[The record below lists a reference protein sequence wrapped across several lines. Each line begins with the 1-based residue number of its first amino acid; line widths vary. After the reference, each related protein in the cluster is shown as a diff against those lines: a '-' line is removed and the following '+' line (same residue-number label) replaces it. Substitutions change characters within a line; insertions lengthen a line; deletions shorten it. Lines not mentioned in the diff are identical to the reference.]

1 MNERI
6 FPTFPGNNIECN
18 FTHLANNSTFS
29 NKTTPSFK
37 GNPNFTE
44 LKQVIPPLTLF
55 FFVQKCTKYQMV
67 CHPCEEKYETSLFK
81 WWFQQRQKCEQN
93 FSFGLNVGVFL
104 KTTKGTFLIIKEKK
118 IHRKKNFFVI
128 FAPLLLQVSCT
139 QVPKNTTLPFEI
151 IFSSDFFRINAAKFW
166 KCYRFQCFGFFW
178 KYFFAI
184 VEKRKWQWKK
194 KMRNKSTF
202 YNGGVFVRMW
212 WWCYMML

>member
-29 NKTTPSFK
+29 NKKPHPLKVTPILL
-37 GNPNFTE
+37 N
-44 LKQVIPPLTLF
+44 LKQVIPPLT

-67 CHPCEEKYETSLFK
+67 CHPCEEKYETSL
-81 WWFQQRQKCEQN
+81 WFQQRQKCEQN

-104 KTTKGTFLIIKEKK
+104 KTTKGTFLIIKEKNTS
-118 IHRKKNFFVI
+118 KKKTFLLF
-128 FAPLLLQVSCT
+128 LLLSSYRFLALRFQ
-139 QVPKNTTLPFEI
+139 KTLPFPLKLSFPLI
-151 IFSSDFFRINAAKFW
+151 FFRINAAKFW

-194 KMRNKSTF
+194 NEK
-202 YNGGVFVRMW
+202 
-212 WWCYMML
+212 

>member
-1 MNERI
+1 MYLPLIYLDVRKKIEWMNERI

-44 LKQVIPPLTLF
+44 LKQVIPPLTL

-118 IHRKKNFFVI
+118 IHRKKKTFLLF
-128 FAPLLLQVSCT
+128 LLLSSYRFLALRFQ
-139 QVPKNTTLPFEI
+139 KTLPFPLKLSFPLI
-151 IFSSDFFRINAAKFW
+151 FFRINAAKFW
-166 KCYRFQCFGFFW
+166 KCYRFQCFGFF
-178 KYFFAI
+178 KLFLCH
-184 VEKRKWQWKK
+184 RGKK
-194 KMRNKSTF
+194 KVTMKKKNEK
-202 YNGGVFVRMW
+202 
-212 WWCYMML
+212 

>member
-1 MNERI
+1 MSERI

-55 FFVQKCTKYQMV
+55 FVQKCTKYQMV

-93 FSFGLNVGVFL
+93 FSFGLNVGAFL
-104 KTTKGTFLIIKEKK
+104 NTSNKRHFFDNQRKKKYIEKK
-118 IHRKKNFFVI
+118 NLVI
-128 FAPLLLQVSCT
+128 FASLLLQISKFLAHSVSS
-139 QVPKNTTLPFEI
+139 V
-151 IFSSDFFRINAAKFW
+151 FFRINAAKFW
-166 KCYRFQCFGFFW
+166 KCYRFQCFGVW
-178 KYFFAI
+178 KYFLCYCGKKK
-184 VEKRKWQWKK
+184 VTMK
-194 KMRNKSTF
+194 KMRNELTF
-202 YNGGVFVRMW
+202 YYGGVFVRMW

>member
-1 MNERI
+1 MSERI

-55 FFVQKCTKYQMV
+55 FVQKCTKYQMV

-93 FSFGLNVGVFL
+93 FSFGLNVGAFL
-104 KTTKGTFLIIKEKK
+104 NTSNKRHFFDNQ
-118 IHRKKNFFVI
+118 RKKNTSKKKTFLLF
-128 FAPLLLQVSCT
+128 LLLSSYRFLALRFQ
-139 QVPKNTTLPFEI
+139 KTLPFPLKLSFPLI
-151 IFSSDFFRINAAKFW
+151 FFRINAAKFW
-166 KCYRFQCFGFFW
+166 KCYRFQCFGVW
-178 KYFFAI
+178 KYFLCYCGKKK
-184 VEKRKWQWKK
+184 VTMK
-194 KMRNKSTF
+194 KMRNELTF
-202 YNGGVFVRMW
+202 YYGGVFVRMW

>member
-1 MNERI
+1 MYLPLIYLDVRKKLSEWMKEF
-6 FPTFPGNNIECN
+6 FPPS
-18 FTHLANNSTFS
+18 LATILNVILPIWLIIQLFQI
-29 NKTTPSFK
+29 KQPH
-37 GNPNFTE
+37 P
-44 LKQVIPPLTLF
+44 LKVIPILLNLNKWYHHWPF

-151 IFSSDFFRINAAKFW
+151 IFSSDFF
-166 KCYRFQCFGFFW
+166 
-178 KYFFAI
+178 
-184 VEKRKWQWKK
+184 
-194 KMRNKSTF
+194 
-202 YNGGVFVRMW
+202 
-212 WWCYMML
+212 